1 MADNYVIDIIS
12 DEEKQSYLNAAHCF
26 FSFLPMEVKM
36 MDKIWFI
43 WRKSCNF
50 VGKLFFVH

>member
-43 WRKSCNF
+43 
-50 VGKLFFVH
+50 